1 MPKIDH
7 LYGRLAPRQLRNAA
21 KDNAKSENF
30 YT

>member
-7 LYGRLAPRQLRNAA
+7 LYGRLSPRQLRNAA
-21 KDNAKSENF
+21 KDNVKSENF